1 MAENGRGEAALREQL
16 CVIAKSFFDR
26 GMAVGTAGN
35 ISVRLTDGYLVTPTN
50 ACLGRLDPARLCKV
64 DAQWTFLS
72 GDKPTK
78 ELFMHRAFYETRP
91 GTGAVVH
98 LHSTHATA
106 VSMLPGAPALDPIPP
121 VSPYYVMRV
130 GHMPLVPYIRPGS
143 EAIGTA
149 IRAFE
154 GRYSSVLLAH
164 HGPVVAGKSLEDAA
178 SAADELEETA
188 RLHLLLLA
196 HRPRSLTPQEIG
208 DLVTTFG
215 LDW

>member
-1 MAENGRGEAALREQL
+1 MRDEAALRDLL

-35 ISVRLTDGYLVTPTN
+35 ISVRLDDGYLVTPTN
-50 ACLGRLDPARLCKV
+50 GCLGRLEPARLSRL
-64 DAQWTFLS
+64 DADWRHVS

-78 ELFMHRAFYETRP
+78 ELFMHRAFYETRA
-91 GTGAVVH
+91 TVEAVVH
-98 LHSTHATA
+98 LHSTYATA

-130 GHMPLVPYIRPGS
+130 GHMPLVPYIRPGA
-143 EAIGTA
+143 EEIGHA

-164 HGPVVAGKSLEDAA
+164 HGPVVAGKSLADAA

-188 RLHLLLLA
+188 KLHMLLLNQA
-196 HRPRSLTPQEIG
+196 PRSLTEAEIG
-208 DLVTTFG
+208 DLVRTFK

>member
-1 MAENGRGEAALREQL
+1 MRDEAALRDLL

-35 ISVRLTDGYLVTPTN
+35 ISVRLDDGYLVTPTN
-50 ACLGRLDPARLCKV
+50 ACLGRLEPARLSRL
-64 DAQWTFLS
+64 DADWRHVS

-78 ELFMHRAFYETRP
+78 ELFMHRAFYETRA
-91 GTGAVVH
+91 TAEAVVH
-98 LHSTHATA
+98 LHSTYATA
-106 VSMLPGAPALDPIPP
+106 VSMLPGAPSLDPIPP

-130 GHMPLVPYIRPGS
+130 GHMPLVPYIRPGA
-143 EAIGTA
+143 EEIGHA

-164 HGPVVAGKSLEDAA
+164 HGPVVAGKSLTDAA

-188 RLHLLLLA
+188 KLHMLLLNQA
-196 HRPRSLTPQEIG
+196 PRSLTDAEIG
-208 DLVTTFG
+208 DLVRTFK